1 MRLLTV
7 PTVSKQFNKII
18 LYSFIALLLGHF
30 ALGLY
35 VSNKVINIFTIFLIT
50 FILYDQFLYKKHDL
64 FGFLLVIFF
73 CSHFR
78 YGVSNGGLFNL
89 IAAVSLSS
97 YFFFNYKRYE
107 TKISNS
113 KFLLFCIVVFV
124 FANIFG
130 WVGKSFQG
138 SELVFSV
145 LSFIGFYL
153 FF

>member
-89 IAAVSLSS
+89 IAGVSLSI
-97 YFFFNYKRYE
+97 YFLLNHKKYE
-107 TKISNS
+107 TK
-113 KFLLFCIVVFV
+113 
-124 FANIFG
+124 
-130 WVGKSFQG
+130 
-138 SELVFSV
+138 
-145 LSFIGFYL
+145 
-153 FF
+153 